1 MNRMK
6 PRSVRCQVAVVVLV
20 SLHLGCRP
28 APVTTT
34 PEPATAQVRA
44 TRRAYD
50 GAPPVIPHPPLGA
63 DCIACHTTT
72 GKQVPTYGFAP
83 ANPHL
88 GSDRAGSLQNC
99 RQCHLF
105 QRSEETL
112 VANSFAGTPQAITR
126 GTRAYAGAPPTIPH
140 SLQMR
145 ENCAACHV
153 GASARPEIRCTHPE
167 RSNCRQCH
175 LASEST

>member
-1 MNRMK
+1 MK
-6 PRSVRCQVAVVVLV
+6 RIQLSHRTYLFAVTLFAFLLV
-20 SLHLGCRP
+20 GCRRESIS
-28 APVTTT
+28 TT
-34 PEPATAQVRA
+34 PAPATAQVRS

-63 DCIACHTTT
+63 DCVACHTAN

-88 GSDRAGSLQNC
+88 GSDRFGSLQNC

-112 VANSFAGTPQAITR
+112 VANSFAGIPQSITR
-126 GTRAYAGAPPTIPH
+126 GTRAYAGAPPIIAH

-145 ENCAACHV
+145 ENCAACHT
-153 GASARPEIRCTHPE
+153 GPSSRPEIRCSHPE

-175 LASEST
+175 LARDAS